1 MLTDAQR
8 KLVEENHNLIY
19 SFMKSRNLAASDFYD
34 ICAIGLCKAAQK
46 YNPKRAH
53 FSVMAYRVMANEV
66 SHQYSYSGCEKR
78 GNHAVNVSF
87 DNSLDQTLKSYDDY
101 SDCEFES
108 DIEGLTDR
116 EKKLLRLHYKYG
128 YTYAELAKVYKCS
141 PQNLSQTARDGEE
154 KLLLMLT
161 ERAAKS

>member
-19 SFMKSRNLAASDFYD
+19 SFMKSRNLACPDFYD

-46 YNPKRAH
+46 YQPEKHTFAYYAYC
-53 FSVMAYRVMANEV
+53 SMAKEVRYVFVHSYRQKCVPRNA
-66 SHQYSYSGCEKR
+66 K
-78 GNHAVNVSF
+78 VSF
-87 DNSLDQTLKSYDDY
+87 DNSLDHTVKSYDDY

-108 DIEGLTDR
+108 YIEGLTDR
-116 EKKLLRLHYKYG
+116 EKKLLQLHYKYG

-141 PQNLSQTARDGEE
+141 PQNLSRTARDGEE

-161 ERAAKS
+161 ERAVKL